1 MGVGV
6 DAFGL
11 YAVRLDG
18 GKGRSGAAGIDFF
31 KQGDSGSAADDL
43 SKGGAAVKFR
53 ISNTVLK
60 YGDQMPSLPVL
71 SYDNSRLLPE
81 SYSGTL
87 ITSKEI
93 EGLELNAGRFTAESR
108 KSAEGRDSGGLKSIN
123 VFGGKYAFTD
133 HFNAS
138 LYASDVEDVLKKQYI
153 NLNYTIPLQADQS
166 LNFDFNG
173 YRTKL
178 DSDFADQNFNGN
190 RDNKIWSLAASYTI
204 DAHTFMIAHQRN
216 TGDTGYNYGWYQNAG
231 GIGDGGTT
239 IWLANSYWSDF
250 NAEDERSW
258 QVSYALDFAKYGV
271 PGLTY
276 RVAYVRGDNIKT
288 AETSNGKE
296 REIFNQVQYV
306 VQSGPARTS
315 PCVCAARSCVSPTTP
330 ARTTTTATKSVPS
343 SSTRSACSD
352 RTRERDENPGPVRV
366 FCVSCASSTLSGG
379 AAQHRKAGDSI
390 RSRLP
395 LLIDIDNAVPETP
408 SAPSSVLPC
417 CSAVAALA
425 SATPTFRRPAMPALR
440 EPVQCRS
447 ASARPSPSCSSART
461 RRSTRRR
468 ARPTTTACRTATE
481 EAQVLPLPAAQLRFR
496 RRLPGRVPQLL
507 PVLRRHHPPHRPPGL
522 RRDVRQA
529 SRTCGNTVR
538 RRRSTCA
545 PSPLPPRYHAGPAR

>member
-1 MGVGV
+1 MLKKRICLLALGIATASQAMANDQEAAKGFVEDSHLDLFFRNGYISRDYKHGRQDKAEWGQAATATFTSGFTQGTVGVGV

-31 KQGDSGSAADDL
+31 TQGDSGSAADDL

-306 VQSGPARTS
+306 VQSGPAKDLTLRLRS
-315 PCVCAARSCVSPTTP
+315 SFLRVSNDARSYNDDGNEIRAFVEYPF
-330 ARTTTTATKSVPS
+330 SV
-343 SSTRSACSD
+343 
-352 RTRERDENPGPVRV
+352 
-366 FCVSCASSTLSGG
+366 F
-379 AAQHRKAGDSI
+379 
-390 RSRLP
+390 
-395 LLIDIDNAVPETP
+395 
-408 SAPSSVLPC
+408 
-417 CSAVAALA
+417 
-425 SATPTFRRPAMPALR
+425 
-440 EPVQCRS
+440 
-447 ASARPSPSCSSART
+447 
-461 RRSTRRR
+461 
-468 ARPTTTACRTATE
+468 
-481 EAQVLPLPAAQLRFR
+481 
-496 RRLPGRVPQLL
+496 
-507 PVLRRHHPPHRPPGL
+507 
-522 RRDVRQA
+522 
-529 SRTCGNTVR
+529 
-538 RRRSTCA
+538 
-545 PSPLPPRYHAGPAR
+545 